1 MKIEAIITCADY
13 GDYLRE
19 TLPHNLIH
27 FDRVLVITTP
37 RDVETQELCRKLSV
51 PYYAS
56 NIFYKDGER
65 FNKARGIDYGIG
77 YARHNEWLVHLDA
90 DTVLP
95 PVTRRWLETRTLDE
109 DAIYGIDRVN
119 CVGWD
124 RWKSYLAAPMESR
137 LHHDYMCRVNP
148 PADMPLL
155 SRIAIR
161 DYGGYIPIGYFQ
173 MWHGKHGRRYP
184 IAQGDAEHTD
194 VLHAIQWDQEKRH
207 LIPEIIGMH
216 LAADNAPLGSNWKGR
231 TTARFGPPV
240 KPTPAPTGKGSPYYP
255 PTHCPDRPYGD
266 CPDGS
271 SGKRT
276 SDLTSPKKFM
286 G

>member
-1 MKIEAIITCADY
+1 MRIEAIITCANY

-19 TLPHNLIH
+19 TLPMNLTH

-37 RDVETQELCRKLSV
+37 GDVETQELCRKLSV
-51 PYYAS
+51 PYYAT
-56 NIFYKDGER
+56 NIFYKDGDR
-65 FNKARGIDYGIG
+65 FNKARGIDFGIG
-77 YARHNEWLVHLDA
+77 YVRWNQWIVHLDA

-95 PVTRRWLETRTLDE
+95 PVTRRWLERKKLDE

-119 CVGWD
+119 CIGWD
-124 RWKSYLAAPMESR
+124 QWKAYLANPLENR

-148 PADMPLL
+148 PGGMPLL
-155 SRIAIR
+155 GRIAIG

-194 VLHAIQWDQEKRH
+194 VLHAIQWDEDKRH
-207 LIPEIIGMH
+207 LLPELVGIH
-216 LAADNAPLGSNWKGR
+216 LQAENSPLGSNWKGR
-231 TTARFGPPV
+231 TTPRFGP
-240 KPTPAPTGKGSPYYP
+240 TPKAGPKMDAKGSPYYP
-255 PTHCPDRPYGD
+255 PHPCPPKPCPNPYVN
-266 CPDGS
+266 C
-271 SGKRT
+271 
-276 SDLTSPKKFM
+276 DLTNPKKFM